1 MGLLK
6 RLIVVKNFVMVP
18 VLMLVVFE
26 NGEVSSEKVAVAP
39 LGLATLGLIKQV
51 LPLTKTWSVMM
62 VHFVMVQMNLHTPV
76 RTPNLKNAFKQGRT
90 PSSGSSYVE

>member
-26 NGEVSSEKVAVAP
+26 SGEVSSEKVAVAP
-39 LGLATLGLIKQV
+39 LGLARVGDSLV
-51 LPLTKTWSVMM
+51 S
-62 VHFVMVQMNLHTPV
+62 
-76 RTPNLKNAFKQGRT
+76 
-90 PSSGSSYVE
+90 